1 MDHRSK
7 WKTIKLLEDNIKN
20 LDELGFGNDLLDIM
34 SKVWYMKERTDKLDL
49 FKIKNRCSLKDT
61 VKRIKGQ
68 ATDKKQIFANDTS
81 DKGLLS
87 KIDKELLKLNN
98 KKATQ
103 LNVGQRFYQ
112 IPQQRRYTDGKL
124 ICEKIYSPYVC
135 FQENAN

>member
-1 MDHRSK
+1 
-7 WKTIKLLEDNIKN
+7 
-20 LDELGFGNDLLDIM
+20 
-34 SKVWYMKERTDKLDL
+34 MKERTDKLDF
-49 FKIKNRCSLKDT
+49 FKIKNCCSLKDT

-68 ATDKKQIFANDTS
+68 ATDKKQIFVNDTS

-135 FQENAN
+135 FQENEN